1 VLGPYDVLV
10 YTGRATFSGL
20 GKGRTSVGTIAEPR
34 THKEADLLRDLYQCT
49 TIPNSQVAKFTYRL
63 NFGETYSTHSGEQ
76 PCVECGRLRLMASCF
91 QVERDGPSVAER
103 DREDAVLHTPVCDV
117 LGVEVPIMQ
126 AAIWPATAPE
136 LVAAVSD
143 AGGLGSIGS
152 VFESAESVEGQIA
165 RVRELTSRPFA
176 VNHVVPL
183 LDEEAFKVTLE
194 AEPAVISLALG
205 DPGDLV
211 ERAHAAGAKVVHQV
225 HTVAQAR
232 RVAELAVDVIIAQ
245 GSEAG
250 GQGLSLG
257 VGAMALIPQ
266 VVDAVSPIPV
276 LAAGAVADGRGLA
289 AALVLG
295 AQGANVGTRF
305 LASEE
310 ASADESWKRTI
321 LATESEDVVK
331 FEVWKEIFPPP
342 SEGAYETAPRVMRTS
357 FVEEWQRRPEAARRE
372 AERLRDEVMS
382 VVRERRVHELVP
394 FTGQTAGMIHAVLPA
409 SEIIRGMVSE
419 AEEAL
424 RGATQFL
431 D

>member
-1 VLGPYDVLV
+1 M
-10 YTGRATFSGL
+10 
-20 GKGRTSVGTIAEPR
+20 
-34 THKEADLLRDLYQCT
+34 LR
-49 TIPNSQVAKFTYRL
+49 
-63 NFGETYSTHSGEQ
+63 
-76 PCVECGRLRLMASCF
+76 
-91 QVERDGPSVAER
+91 
-103 DREDAVLHTPVCDV
+103 TPVCDV
-117 LGVEVPIMQ
+117 LGIEAPVMQ

-152 VFESAESVEGQIA
+152 VFESAESVQGQIA

-183 LDEEAFKVTLE
+183 LDEEAFEATLE

-232 RVAELAVDVIIAQ
+232 RAAELAVDAIIAQ

-250 GQGLSLG
+250 GQGMSLG

-266 VVDAVSPIPV
+266 VVDAVVPIPV

-310 ASADESWKRTI
+310 ASADELWKRTI
-321 LATESEDVVK
+321 LAAESEDVVR
-331 FEVWKEIFPPP
+331 FEVWKEIFPPAG
-342 SEGAYETAPRVMRTS
+342 EGAYETAPRVMRTS
-357 FVEEWQRRPEAARRE
+357 FVEEWQRRPEEARRE
-372 AERLRDEVMS
+372 AERLRGELMS
-382 VVRERRVHELVP
+382 VVRERRPHELVP
-394 FTGQTAGMIHAVLPA
+394 FTGQTAGMIDEILPA
-409 SEIIRGMVSE
+409 GEIVRTMVSE

-424 RGATQFL
+424 RAASHFL
-431 D
+431 LQ

>member
-1 VLGPYDVLV
+1 
-10 YTGRATFSGL
+10 
-20 GKGRTSVGTIAEPR
+20 
-34 THKEADLLRDLYQCT
+34 
-49 TIPNSQVAKFTYRL
+49 
-63 NFGETYSTHSGEQ
+63 
-76 PCVECGRLRLMASCF
+76 
-91 QVERDGPSVAER
+91 VAER